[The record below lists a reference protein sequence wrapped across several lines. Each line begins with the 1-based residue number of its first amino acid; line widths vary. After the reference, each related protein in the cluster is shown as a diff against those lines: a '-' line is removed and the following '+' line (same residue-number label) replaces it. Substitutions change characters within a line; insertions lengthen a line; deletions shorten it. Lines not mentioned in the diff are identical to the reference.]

1 MDHHKRNRNQ
11 TRQSTKGEDNE
22 AAVLWAAL
30 WRCTKQLQLSLCPK
44 IESLLWQCRNLM
56 MTIHDSNEIIWSLKN
71 TNYHMDEI

>member
-56 MTIHDSNEIIWSLKN
+56 MTIHSNEIIWSLKN

>member
-1 MDHHKRNRNQ
+1 MDHHKRNRKQ

-56 MTIHDSNEIIWSLKN
+56 MTIHSNEIIWSLKN
-71 TNYHMDEI
+71 TN